1 MQAIRLLCLNF
12 GVDDWLEGA
21 DSAEVDS
28 ESACF
33 SGEGMAKKYEWKSF
47 HRVSLEYSQVQGERE
62 ITKDEF
68 LAYHAGHPNLA
79 RDYDQ
84 GRREAM
90 GKLAELSRQ
99 ASAILDEGTELS
111 DLYGMTWI
119 VETKQGDINVQRLNA
134 VDWDSSSMYC

>member
-21 DSAEVDS
+21 EFAEVDS

-33 SGEGMAKKYEWKSF
+33 SGGLMAKKYEWKNF
-47 HRVSLEYSQVQGERE
+47 HRVSLEYNQLQGDRE
-62 ITKDEF
+62 VSKEEF
-68 LAYHAGHPNLA
+68 LAYHAEHPSLS